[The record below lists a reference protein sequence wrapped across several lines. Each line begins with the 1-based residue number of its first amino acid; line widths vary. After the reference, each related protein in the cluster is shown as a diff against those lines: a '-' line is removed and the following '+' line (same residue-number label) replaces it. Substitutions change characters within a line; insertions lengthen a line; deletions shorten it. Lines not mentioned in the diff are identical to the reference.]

1 MLVVDFRTSCFPLN
15 SVFRNFYA
23 YRTKLCRA
31 VSNFSS
37 AIESKIN
44 SETTKKSQNM
54 TTISMT
60 YGFGSLYKYS
70 IIIYTS
76 SRIKETAISVPK

>member
-60 YGFGSLYKYS
+60 YGLVAFTS
-70 IIIYTS
+70 IQS
-76 SRIKETAISVPK
+76 SFIPAVG

>member
-1 MLVVDFRTSCFPLN
+1 
-15 SVFRNFYA
+15 
-23 YRTKLCRA
+23 
-31 VSNFSS
+31 
-37 AIESKIN
+37 
-44 SETTKKSQNM
+44 M

-60 YGFGSLYKYS
+60 YGFGSLYRYS

>member
-23 YRTKLCRA
+23 YRTKLCRT

-44 SETTKKSQNM
+44 SET
-54 TTISMT
+54 MT